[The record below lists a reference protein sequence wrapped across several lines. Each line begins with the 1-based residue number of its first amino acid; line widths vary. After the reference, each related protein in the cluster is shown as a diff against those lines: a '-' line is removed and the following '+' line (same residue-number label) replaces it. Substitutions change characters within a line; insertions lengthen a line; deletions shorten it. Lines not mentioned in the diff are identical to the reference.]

1 MQIKL
6 KNLLSIDQTVDISL
20 RSINFFIGQNGS
32 GKSILSDVIQLCK
45 SNAHQSDTLKKHF
58 PLLTRFDQHSDWS
71 GWVNG
76 GDLSKEAIITRSV
89 KFLYRKVILKIKI
102 AKSSRFYDTTDSI
115 RASAE
120 INSFIIQDGQN
131 VLMHWSKEE
140 RWVNNR
146 LLSIFLYKAIKE
158 HGNLSAQE
166 WEDELGISGR
176 ISDQICT
183 DLLMEYIQTQPA
195 NFSDELGA
203 QPFFYMDLGAFFFR
217 QRLSI
222 RNNAK
227 FDSVTALMEKVLAQF
242 QKEMIYFLM
251 ETPILKG
258 ERKKL
263 GMENLSPQKEKYATE
278 YFGFSLLHRKV
289 QLDDGTYLG
298 QELFISCKGRT
309 DWVERFGMGYQKVCG
324 WIDQW
329 TNVIRNLERETDSIL
344 FSSER
349 LVLVHYP
356 ENYLSPEW
364 QRQLIRMMSDDIQRF
379 PQLRLVIITQ
389 SQEFIRAASDM
400 VAQGMVERNTV
411 GVFRFQWEEDKQTT
425 VHRLRMSQWTSGFQF
440 GPLAHSN
447 EFLPI
452 GNFNIAPLQHWN

>member
-6 KNLLSIDQTVDISL
+6 KNLLSIDKTVDITL
-20 RSINFFIGQNGS
+20 RPINFFIGQNGS

-58 PLLTRFDQHSDWS
+58 PLLSRFDQHSDWS
-71 GWVNG
+71 DWVNG
-76 GDLSKEAIITRSV
+76 GDLSKEVIITRSV
-89 KFLYRKVILKIKI
+89 NFLYRKVILKVKI
-102 AKSSRFYDTTDSI
+102 AKSPRIYNTTNTL

-120 INSFIIQDGQN
+120 INAFIIQDGQN

-176 ISDQICT
+176 FSDQVST
-183 DLLMEYIQTQPA
+183 DLLMEYIQTQPQ
-195 NFSDELGA
+195 NFTDELGE

-222 RNNAK
+222 RNNTK
-227 FDSVTALMEKVLAQF
+227 FDSVTALMEKVLVQF
-242 QKEMIYFLM
+242 QKEMNHFLTD
-251 ETPILKG
+251 TPILTG

-263 GMENLSPQKEKYATE
+263 GNEKRSSQKEKYASE
-278 YFGFSLLHRKV
+278 YFGFSLLHKKV

-329 TNVIRNLERETDSIL
+329 SDVIRRLERETDSIL

-349 LVLVHYP
+349 LVMVHYP
-356 ENYLSPEW
+356 ENYLSSEW
-364 QRQLIRMMSDDIQRF
+364 QRQLLRMMSDDIQRF

-400 VAQGMVERNTV
+400 VGQGMVERNAV
-411 GVFRFQWEEDKQTT
+411 GVFRFQWAEDRQTY
-425 VHRLRMSQWTSGFQF
+425 VQRLKMSEWASGFRF
-440 GPLAHSN
+440 GPLAKTN
-447 EFLPI
+447 EVFPI
-452 GNFNIAPLQHWN
+452 GQFNIAPLQHWN